1 VNITRPTPLA
11 VIEGALCRL
20 TRQGSKSVGH
30 RPLATAVVEFQ
41 QTPFR
46 CYVREHTYGLL
57 PGFPNLYA
65 LDGAFRVQWMAEWPD
80 LNDPC
85 AKILGERDGVLE
97 TLSQNGLTVRLDA
110 FTGRL
115 ISARNALAATG

>member
-1 VNITRPTPLA
+1 
-11 VIEGALCRL
+11 VIDGALCRL
-20 TRQGSKSVGH
+20 TRQGAKSIGH

-65 LDGAFRVQWMAEWPD
+65 LDGAFRLQWIADWPD
-80 LNDPC
+80 LSDPC
-85 AKILGERDGVLE
+85 AKIVGERNGVLE
-97 TLSQNGLTVRLDA
+97 TISSEGLAVRLDA

-115 ISARNALAATG
+115 ISAEKALAAVG

>member
-1 VNITRPTPLA
+1 MNTTRPTPLA

-65 LDGAFRVQWMAEWPD
+65 LDGAFRLQWMAEWPD

-97 TLSQNGLTVRLDA
+97 ALSQNGLTVRLDA

>member
-1 VNITRPTPLA
+1 M
-11 VIEGALCRL
+11 
-20 TRQGSKSVGH
+20 
-30 RPLATAVVEFQ
+30 EFQ

-65 LDGAFRVQWMAEWPD
+65 LDGAFRLQWMAEWPD

-85 AKILGERDGVLE
+85 AKIIGENHGVLE
-97 TLSQNGLTVRLDA
+97 VISQKGLSIRLDA

-115 ISARNALAATG
+115 VSVGSALAATG